1 MSALNTLGHDVE
13 HKLHGLPHS
22 SLLLRLS
29 VNLILPITAKLAPKG
44 HINLQ
49 KPLSINILIINKIM
63 A

>member
-1 MSALNTLGHDVE
+1 ME

-49 KPLSINILIINKIM
+49 KPLYINILIINKIM